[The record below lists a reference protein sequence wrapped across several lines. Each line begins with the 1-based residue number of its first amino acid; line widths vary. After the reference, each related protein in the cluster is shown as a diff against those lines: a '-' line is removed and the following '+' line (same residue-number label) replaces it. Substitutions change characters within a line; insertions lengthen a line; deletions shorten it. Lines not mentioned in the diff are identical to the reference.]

1 MRLIYS
7 LLLLLLIQSIS
18 APAFSKS
25 LILKSD
31 QTQYALASYIELL
44 EDKDANLTIEDVS
57 SSKLS
62 QRFFQNQSTTPSL
75 GYTDSAYWV
84 RLNLTNPSENE
95 MKWYL
100 ELSYSTINYVDFY
113 TPTLDGN
120 FNKQSTGDHYPFS
133 QREIENRNFIFSIT
147 IPSQTTHSYYLRVQ
161 STAVILPLKLWQ
173 SESLNHKI
181 LVEYSLLG
189 VYIGGLLIIAVYN
202 LFIFT
207 SVKEKVYLY
216 YVLYTLGFAIA
227 ESSLNGT
234 AFQFLWPNQIW
245 LANRMIVLAGGFTVF
260 WGFQFS
266 RVFINTPYYAPR
278 LDKVLLL
285 GMGLT
290 VASMMVCLFN
300 YALSNQL
307 ISFMVLITIPLL
319 LVAGY
324 ICLKKGSYT
333 ARYYIWSWV
342 LVVGGVGIHLAKTV
356 GLLPADFFTNWA
368 DELGSLAEVSLL
380 SYGLAARIN
389 RMKRAEKE
397 KARELH
403 AKNMELEEKNRE
415 LKEYESSLEQK
426 IFNRTQELNLKNEIL
441 NNALDE
447 VKSSNLK
454 FKAAKEKAEFAD
466 RSKSEFLSNISHE
479 LRTPM
484 QGVLGFA
491 KLGFERIN
499 TVEPKK
505 LSEYFSTIHASG
517 TRLLTLIN
525 DLLDLSRMESGKETY
540 DFKED
545 KLSNLTNIVLN
556 ELKTLIDENRSQIE
570 LEFPEHEN
578 SIQIDKSKIIQVIR
592 NFLSNA
598 IRFSPENSKIRVKI
612 SEEMDSSLYSI
623 YDQGVGIPEEE
634 LLSIFDKFSQ
644 SSRTKSKAGGTGL
657 GLAICREIIK
667 NHQGTIWAENY
678 PDGGSVFHFKI
689 PKQFKSPIPLNGD

>member
-18 APAFSKS
+18 ATAFSKP
-25 LILKSD
+25 LILKGD
-31 QTQYALASYIELL
+31 QTQYTLASYIELL
-44 EDKDANLTIEDVS
+44 EDKEAKLTIEDVS

-62 QRFFQNQSTTPSL
+62 HRFFQNQSSTPSL

-84 RLNLTNPSENE
+84 RLILTNPSEKE
-95 MKWYL
+95 MKWVL
-100 ELSYSTINYVDFY
+100 ELSYPTINYIDFY
-113 TPTLDGN
+113 TPTLDGS
-120 FNKQSTGDHYPFS
+120 FDKQSTGDHYPFS
-133 QREIENRNFIFSIT
+133 QREIENRNFLFSLT
-147 IPSQTTHSYYLRVQ
+147 IPSQTTQSYYLRVQ

-181 LVEYSLLG
+181 LIEYSLLG
-189 VYIGGLLIIAVYN
+189 VYIGGLLIIAVFN

-207 SVKEKVYLY
+207 SVREKVYLY
-216 YVLYTLGFAIA
+216 YVLYTLGFAIT

-245 LANRMIVLAGGFTVF
+245 LANRMIVLGGGFTVF

-266 RVFINTPYYAPR
+266 RIFIDTPYYAPR

-300 YALSNQL
+300 YSLGNQL
-307 ISFMVLITIPLL
+307 ISFMVLVTIPLL
-319 LVAGY
+319 LIAGY

-333 ARYYIWSWV
+333 ARYYVWSWF
-342 LVVGGVGIHLAKTV
+342 LVVGGVSIHLAKTV
-356 GLLPADFFTNWA
+356 GFLPADLFTNWA
-368 DELGSLAEVSLL
+368 DEFGSLAEVSLL
-380 SYGLAARIN
+380 SFGLAARIN

-397 KARELH
+397 KVQELH
-403 AKNMELEEKNRE
+403 LKNKELEEKNRK

-426 IFNRTQELNLKNEIL
+426 IFDRTQELNLKNEIL
-441 NNALDE
+441 NDALEE

-454 FKAAKEKAEFAD
+454 FKAAKDKAEAAD

-491 KLGFERIN
+491 KLGVERIN
-499 TVEPKK
+499 TIGTKK
-505 LSEYFSTIHASG
+505 LTEYFSTIHTSG

-525 DLLDLSRMESGKETY
+525 DLLDLSRMEAGKETY

-545 KLSNLTNIVLN
+545 KLSRLTNIVLI
-556 ELKTLIDENRSQIE
+556 ELKTLIEEKNSQIN

-578 SIQIDKSKIIQVIR
+578 SIQIDESKIIQVIR

-598 IRFSPENSKIRVKI
+598 IKFSPENSKISVKI
-612 SEEMDSSLYSI
+612 SEQSDSWLYSI
-623 YDQGVGIPEEE
+623 HDQGVGIPEEE

-644 SSRTKSKAGGTGL
+644 SSRTKSNAGGTGL

-667 NHQGTIWAENY
+667 HHQGIIWAENY
-678 PDGGSVFHFKI
+678 PAGGSVFHFKI
-689 PKQFKSPIPLNGD
+689 PKHQNAPNSMISN